1 MNVLDVTKANLQ
13 LNYTTHQD
21 DYLKVLI
28 GAAITEI
35 IREGV
40 ETLALEDGEGDVAL
54 SPDAPAADVNLVA
67 MYAAYLYRLRAATSV
82 TADSSNNKYF
92 ATTSNNQGIM
102 PHMLRRTLNNRIFQ
116 DKARSSR

>member
-1 MNVLDVTKANLQ
+1 MEILDLVKADLQ

-28 GAAITEI
+28 QAAQTEV

-40 ETLALEDGEGDVAL
+40 KTLSLEDY
-54 SPDAPAADVNLVA
+54 ADMNLVA
-67 MYAAYLYRLRAATSV
+67 KYAAYLYRLRASQSM

-102 PHMLRRTLNNRIFQ
+102 PHMLRRLLNNRIFQ
-116 DKARSSR
+116 EKAQRDLT

>member
-1 MNVLDVTKANLQ
+1 MEILDLVKADLQ

-21 DYLKVLI
+21 EYLNVLI
-28 GAAITEI
+28 EAAKTEV

-40 ETLALEDGEGDVAL
+40 KTLSLTDY
-54 SPDAPAADVNLVA
+54 ADMNLVA
-67 MYAAYLYRLRAATSV
+67 KYAAYLYRLRASQSM

-102 PHMLRRTLNNRIFQ
+102 PHMLRRLLNNRIFQ
-116 DKARSSR
+116 EKVQRDLT